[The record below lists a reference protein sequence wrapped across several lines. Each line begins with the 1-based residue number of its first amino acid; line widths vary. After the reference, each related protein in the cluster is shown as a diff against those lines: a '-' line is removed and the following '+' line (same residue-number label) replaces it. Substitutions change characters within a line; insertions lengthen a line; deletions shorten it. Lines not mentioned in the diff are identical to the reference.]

1 MEKASF
7 WLKSLQLIAII
18 ANCKQLLIA
27 ILGEKQLQ
35 IIAQLQKGP
44 LQLKIAQSFLQ
55 FFEINCNLILQV
67 SAQKSKVV
75 EIFKTSALCELFKS
89 RR

>member
-7 WLKSLQLIAII
+7 WLKSLQLIGII

-27 ILGEKQLQ
+27 ILGGKQLQ
-35 IIAQLQKGP
+35 IIAQLQKSP

-67 SAQKSKVV
+67 SGLFSSFFCPLW
-75 EIFKTSALCELFKS
+75 ERRLCGM
-89 RR
+89 